1 MRQAH
6 RPGHFYVP
14 KRVVFATGVVLVVA
28 AGSLIAAAQIE
39 PYLRSVRPPLDA
51 ASALPAVAKRVAEPV
66 VKAAAGAEVT
76 PPKSDPPIVAAAM
89 PSNAVTTVPQIADTE
104 ASRQEAARQEAARQE
119 LIRGEALRKEALRKE
134 AVRKEAARK
143 EAARQDAIRQQAAR
157 QELARKEE
165 ARKEA
170 ARQDAARKEAA
181 RKEAARK
188 EAARQEAEQQQ
199 AAREDAARSDA
210 AESPQAAHRLPHSLR
225 HRVVR
230 EATTVDVGS
239 AAQRLASMAV
249 GTYALVA
256 EARRYIGT
264 NPTARADLWCAR
276 FMNFVLNRR
285 GYRGTN
291 SDAALSFASYG
302 HRVAG
307 PRIGAIAVMRR
318 KGGGHVG
325 IVSGIDRYGNPILIS
340 GNNGRYGDAETVYPR
355 ARILAYVLPKR

>member
-1 MRQAH
+1 
-6 RPGHFYVP
+6 
-14 KRVVFATGVVLVVA
+14 
-28 AGSLIAAAQIE
+28 
-39 PYLRSVRPPLDA
+39 
-51 ASALPAVAKRVAEPV
+51 
-66 VKAAAGAEVT
+66 
-76 PPKSDPPIVAAAM
+76 
-89 PSNAVTTVPQIADTE
+89 
-104 ASRQEAARQEAARQE
+104 
-119 LIRGEALRKEALRKE
+119 
-134 AVRKEAARK
+134 
-143 EAARQDAIRQQAAR
+143 
-157 QELARKEE
+157 
-165 ARKEA
+165 
-170 ARQDAARKEAA
+170 
-181 RKEAARK
+181 
-188 EAARQEAEQQQ
+188 
-199 AAREDAARSDA
+199 
-210 AESPQAAHRLPHSLR
+210 
-225 HRVVR
+225 
-230 EATTVDVGS
+230 
-239 AAQRLASMAV
+239 MAV

-340 GNNGRYGDAETVYPR
+340 GNNGRYGVAETVYPR